1 MFVRPPVIGGGPS
14 APEPFVQTGAP
25 SVQPSPS
32 PVPTS
37 SAPVSEETL
46 EWIIERIEQ
55 RIIDELE
62 RRGMRYNPGVF

>member
-1 MFVRPPVIGGGPS
+1 MD
-14 APEPFVQTGAP
+14 
-25 SVQPSPS
+25 PSPS
-32 PVPTS
+32 PVASS

-62 RRGMRYNPGVF
+62 RRGIRYNPGVF